1 MSVSIVGALLIG
13 ILVGRTLVP
22 VVLQAT
28 EPYEHLKAFTE
39 VLAQIEKHYVEET
52 KSIDLIHGAIR
63 GMLAT
68 LDPHSGYMPPDVYKE
83 VQVETKGKFGG
94 GRDSDRDS

>member
-1 MSVSIVGALLIG
+1 METQETPTHRGRWMSVSIVGALLIG

-28 EPYEHLKAFTE
+28 EPYEHLKTFTE

-52 KSIDLIHGAIR
+52 KSVDLIHGAIR
-63 GMLAT
+63 G
-68 LDPHSGYMPPDVYKE
+68 
-83 VQVETKGKFGG
+83 
-94 GRDSDRDS
+94 RDQ